1 MKNIPLIRHES
12 WNSLVDTISRRLPL
26 RFEAGP
32 NPRKWSHPWKIS
44 PFWDNGDEENGI
56 AGQWLFKI
64 KPGFVNGVE
73 VTVPTRVK
81 DAGERTIARLT
92 EAKEDIKDPE
102 RMVDAFLT
110 EWPRVEIGETRVIGT
125 GAEPTGLVGSA
136 LTNIKVVY
144 EPVPKFFAN
153 LGVTEAHIEFE
164 GNITSGFTFKD
175 GQEDPKTARRLRS
188 CDVSLW
194 KDRPSAKF
202 EVYPGSI
209 LDGSFGAIYIT
220 YNHSGGMRKNPYL
233 RISEKFVPPIEPE
246 DEMALLEGITD
257 PEFDV
262 FKVASIYFV
271 SPPGV
276 EPAAP
281 LDATWTPYVKYNHF
295 WNLAHSPQS
304 IPDSAP
310 IEPIR
315 LTTALAGGLADIL
328 IATILAP
335 LNNQLNQALQI
346 LKSRN
351 LRGAFW
357 SL

>member
-81 DAGERTIARLT
+81 HAGERTIARLT

-136 LTNIKVVY
+136 LTSIKVVY

-175 GQEDPKTARRLRS
+175 GQEDPKTARRLR
-188 CDVSLW
+188 
-194 KDRPSAKF
+194 
-202 EVYPGSI
+202 
-209 LDGSFGAIYIT
+209 
-220 YNHSGGMRKNPYL
+220 
-233 RISEKFVPPIEPE
+233 
-246 DEMALLEGITD
+246 
-257 PEFDV
+257 
-262 FKVASIYFV
+262 
-271 SPPGV
+271 
-276 EPAAP
+276 
-281 LDATWTPYVKYNHF
+281 
-295 WNLAHSPQS
+295 
-304 IPDSAP
+304 
-310 IEPIR
+310 
-315 LTTALAGGLADIL
+315 
-328 IATILAP
+328 
-335 LNNQLNQALQI
+335 
-346 LKSRN
+346 
-351 LRGAFW
+351 
-357 SL
+357 

>member
-1 MKNIPLIRHES
+1 M
-12 WNSLVDTISRRLPL
+12 
-26 RFEAGP
+26 
-32 NPRKWSHPWKIS
+32 
-44 PFWDNGDEENGI
+44 
-56 AGQWLFKI
+56 
-64 KPGFVNGVE
+64 
-73 VTVPTRVK
+73 
-81 DAGERTIARLT
+81 
-92 EAKEDIKDPE
+92 
-102 RMVDAFLT
+102 
-110 EWPRVEIGETRVIGT
+110 
-125 GAEPTGLVGSA
+125 
-136 LTNIKVVY
+136 
-144 EPVPKFFAN
+144 
-153 LGVTEAHIEFE
+153 
-164 GNITSGFTFKD
+164 
-175 GQEDPKTARRLRS
+175 EDPKTARRLRS

-220 YNHSGGMRKNPYL
+220 YNHSGGMKKNPYL

-246 DEMALLEGITD
+246 SEMALLEGITD

-262 FKVASIYFV
+262 LKVASIYFV

-276 EPAAP
+276 EPAAE

>member
-1 MKNIPLIRHES
+1 LKNIPLIRHET

-81 DAGERTIARLT
+81 DAGERTLARLA

-110 EWPRVEIGETRVIGT
+110 EWPRVEIGSTRVIGT

-136 LTNIKVVY
+136 LTSIKVVY

-175 GQEDPKTARRLRS
+175 GMEDPKTARRLRS

-220 YNHSGGMRKNPYL
+220 YNHSGGMKKNPYL

-246 DEMALLEGITD
+246 SEMALLEGITD

-262 FKVASIYFV
+262 LKVASIYFV

-276 EPAAP
+276 EPAAE

-304 IPDSAP
+304 IPDATP

>member
-1 MKNIPLIRHES
+1 MKNIPLIRHET

-81 DAGERTIARLT
+81 HAGERTLTRLT

-110 EWPRVEIGETRVIGT
+110 EWPRVEIGSTRVIGT

-136 LTNIKVVY
+136 LTSIKVVY

-175 GQEDPKTARRLRS
+175 GMEDPKTARRLRS

-220 YNHSGGMRKNPYL
+220 YNHSGGMKKNPYL

-246 DEMALLEGITD
+246 SEMALLEGITD

-262 FKVASIYFV
+262 LKVASIYFV

-276 EPAAP
+276 EPAAE

-304 IPDSAP
+304 IPDATP